1 MRHKNAARQ
10 HLVAPFVDSDITPEE
25 FLPLELYITNIEA
38 ANTEET
44 EAIAY
49 YHGDGTPEQE
59 VLSLAKGYNVT
70 GERFYGDEAQDL
82 IADMEGVLGSG
93 RKLWHKIIRADKEVE
108 FTGVATVSEI
118 VVDGGEAGANEAF
131 SCTITYDKFP
141 EKTDIPA
148 G

>member
-10 HLVAPFVDSDITPEE
+10 HLVAPFVDSDTTPEE
-25 FLPLELYITNIEA
+25 FLPLETYITNIEA
-38 ANTEET
+38 ANTEES
-44 EAIAY
+44 ESVAY

-70 GERFYGDEAQDL
+70 GERYYGDPAQDL
-82 IADMEGVLGSG
+82 IAEMEGELGAG

-108 FTGVATVSEI
+108 FLGVATVTEI
-118 VVDGGEAGANEAF
+118 VVDGGEAGVNEAF
-131 SCTITYDKFP
+131 SCTITYDQYP
-141 EKTDIPA
+141 EKTTVPA